1 MYSEYSRLF
10 WDNWCRKSSNNFL
23 RQIVGVGCSVLSL
36 YSFNEIHVWLL
47 LLKINFLSENNSG
60 EIFAHWK
67 RKCLLTGPP
76 SHHIKK
82 TNNGKKRFGKCYNCN
97 SLLFD
102 RNSSNC
108 GKCTLKHGSCLFEER
123 ILNVGISKCNCQ
135 VSYNV
140 YLLSYFSWSWTR
152 TPSFLILGMLTLFR

>member
-82 TNNGKKRFGKCYNCN
+82 QIMGKKGLESVTIAIVYY
-97 SLLFD
+97 LIE
-102 RNSSNC
+102 
-108 GKCTLKHGSCLFEER
+108 TVV
-123 ILNVGISKCNCQ
+123 IVANV
-135 VSYNV
+135 
-140 YLLSYFSWSWTR
+140 R
-152 TPSFLILGMLTLFR
+152 